1 MRILTWN
8 INGVRTLPQY
18 HPWNTLKTHDDILNH
33 LEADI
38 ICFQEMKSSRSGL
51 PKQVA
56 VPPSYDSFFSFPI
69 RKSGYSGVATYTRH
83 SAVIPLKAEEGLS
96 GVLQPKPPLTAA
108 ERISELD
115 NYPPNAENAY
125 VEGDLDYA
133 DLDSEGRT
141 VILDLGLFVL
151 INVYCPNDGN
161 GTEERDKYKMDF
173 HRLLETRV
181 VGLIKEGREVMVV
194 GDLNACAA
202 IIDHCEGHL
211 MVAKGLAEGLQGEE
225 GFWGKNSRRWMR
237 GFLVPEEEGSG
248 GFMIDIVRKLW
259 PERKG
264 MYTCWNT
271 KISAR
276 DSNYGT
282 RIDYILITRGL
293 LPWVK
298 AADIQSQT
306 KGSDHCPVYIDLFD
320 EITDPTTG
328 AVVELRRA
336 MGLQGDVKRDP
347 PRLAARF
354 WDEYSGKQTQLH
366 KFFGQKSKG
375 IGSSDTPCPVLVSSP
390 SPIIVDDNTTATTTP
405 SSTPIPATQSSTS
418 GSPTK
423 SSPLPSTS
431 PHHQSS
437 SSQPQPPSSPSPA
450 PTPTKRKLVADIRSM
465 SKKQRRKEE
474 EEKKPSQQ
482 SIASFFA
489 KPKRKSKDSFP
500 PPTSS
505 SSSSRAKGK
514 QGDLEGDGDVEE
526 DYQFALQLSQLDEP
540 LAPSQS
546 QPKRSKSQGGKG
558 AAEWTNLLA
567 PIQRPKCIVHG
578 EPAKELTVTKQGANK
593 GKRFF
598 ICARPVGPG
607 YDKGRG
613 ERLRE
618 HVDPQ
623 WKCNFFKW
631 SSEVRREMVRN
642 GNAGANVGLS

>member
-18 HPWNTLKTHDDILNH
+18 HPWNTLKAHDDILNH

-38 ICFQEMKSSRSGL
+38 ICFQEMKSSRPAL

-108 ERISELD
+108 ERISDSD
-115 NYPPNAENAY
+115 NYPPNAETASI
-125 VEGDLDYA
+125 EGDLDYA

-173 HRLLETRV
+173 HRLLEMRV

-225 GFWGKNSRRWMR
+225 GFWGKDSRRWMR
-237 GFLVPEEEGSG
+237 GFLVPEDEGMPG

-298 AADIQSQT
+298 AADIQPLI
-306 KGSDHCPVYIDLFD
+306 KGSDHCPVYVDLFD

-336 MGLQGDVKRDP
+336 MGLQDDGRKDP

-375 IGSSDTPCPVLVSSP
+375 SGSSDTPCPALVPSP
-390 SPIIVDDNTTATTTP
+390 SPIIVDDNNSATITP
-405 SSTPIPATQSSTS
+405 SSTPIPTTQTSTS
-418 GSPTK
+418 GSSTTK
-423 SSPLPSTS
+423 SSPVPSS
-431 PHHQSS
+431 PLQQPS
-437 SSQPQPPSSPSPA
+437 SSQPRPPSSSP
-450 PTPTKRKLVADIRSM
+450 PPVPISTKRKLVADIRST
-465 SKKQRRKEE
+465 SKKRKQREE

-489 KPKRKSKDSFP
+489 KPMRKPKDSLP
-500 PPTSS
+500 PASS
-505 SSSSRAKGK
+505 SIKAKGK
-514 QGDLEGDGDVEE
+514 QRAPEGDVDLEE
-526 DYQFALQLSQLDEP
+526 DYQFALQLSQLNEP
-540 LAPSQS
+540 LVP
-546 QPKRSKSQGGKG
+546 SKSQSKNSKSHGGKG
-558 AAEWTNLLA
+558 TAEWTNLLA
-567 PIQRPKCIVHG
+567 PIQPPKCIVHG
-578 EPAKELTVTKQGANK
+578 ELAKELTVTKQGANK

-618 HVDPQ
+618 HVDPH
-623 WKCNFFKW
+623 WKCDFFKW

-642 GNAGANVGLS
+642 GNSGADVGVS

>member
-1 MRILTWN
+1 MVFFYVALLGIGLT
-8 INGVRTLPQY
+8 
-18 HPWNTLKTHDDILNH
+18 
-33 LEADI
+33 
-38 ICFQEMKSSRSGL
+38 C
-51 PKQVA
+51 QV
-56 VPPSYDSFFSFPI
+56 
-69 RKSGYSGVATYTRH
+69 
-83 SAVIPLKAEEGLS
+83 
-96 GVLQPKPPLTAA
+96 
-108 ERISELD
+108 
-115 NYPPNAENAY
+115 
-125 VEGDLDYA
+125 
-133 DLDSEGRT
+133 
-141 VILDLGLFVL
+141 LG
-151 INVYCPNDGN
+151 
-161 GTEERDKYKMDF
+161 
-173 HRLLETRV
+173 
-181 VGLIKEGREVMVV
+181 
-194 GDLNACAA
+194 
-202 IIDHCEGHL
+202 
-211 MVAKGLAEGLQGEE
+211 
-225 GFWGKNSRRWMR
+225 
-237 GFLVPEEEGSG
+237 
-248 GFMIDIVRKLW
+248 
-259 PERKG
+259 
-264 MYTCWNT
+264 WNT

-375 IGSSDTPCPVLVSSP
+375 IGSSDTPCPILVSSP

-405 SSTPIPATQSSTS
+405 SSTPIPTTQSSTS

-450 PTPTKRKLVADIRSM
+450 PISTKRKLVADIRST
-465 SKKQRRKEE
+465 SKKQRRKQE

-567 PIQRPKCIVHG
+567 PMQRPKCIVHG
-578 EPAKELTVTKQGANK
+578 EPAKELTVTKQGVNK

-598 ICARPVGPG
+598 ICAR
-607 YDKGRG
+607 
-613 ERLRE
+613 
-618 HVDPQ
+618 
-623 WKCNFFKW
+623 
-631 SSEVRREMVRN
+631 
-642 GNAGANVGLS
+642 